1 MAGDQDQALR
11 ERALGRIKKKR
22 EFQAHLLSYVLVNG
36 FLIAIWATVAGGGFF
51 WPAFPIAGW
60 GIGLIFHAWD
70 VYGSEPSEA
79 EIEREMNKLRR

>member
-1 MAGDQDQALR
+1 VAGEPDAALR

-22 EFQAHLLSYVLVNG
+22 EFQAHLLSYFLVNG
-36 FLIAIWATVAGGGFF
+36 FLIILWATVADGGFF
-51 WPAFPIAGW
+51 WPAIPIAGW

-79 EIEREMNKLRR
+79 EIEREMERLRH